1 MKNEFLISCWSYVI
15 QEADPPKPTP
25 PHMIKDDPPV
35 VVSDIVDGA
44 TNAGL

>member
-1 MKNEFLISCWSYVI
+1 MNSWFHVGHMSF